1 MSIIL
6 LMAMFVSIQSS
17 SKSIVKCGSR
27 KINIPEY
34 AEDYQVVEIETR
46 YYFMYMPVANAIF
59 SIVSK
64 SLTGYSVTHSY
75 DVLKVY
81 IPSEKNWVYY
91 AAQMTGDGAEMDGYW
106 RCKSSVD
113 QDFGGCNYHSVYV
126 KRTYKPRP
134 GTTVGDIK
142 RWVQAR
148 SNDYCMGNNC
158 QDFSHDLFH
167 AFNNLKEEFAAM
179 FETMLNHQ
187 QNILSF
193 LKK

>member
-1 MSIIL
+1 MG
-6 LMAMFVSIQSS
+6 MAMFVSIRSS
-17 SKSIVKCGSR
+17 SKSIHKYGSR
-27 KINIPEY
+27 KINIPAY
-34 AEDYQVVEIETR
+34 AEDYKVVEIETH
-46 YYFMYMPVANAIF
+46 YYFMYMPMANALA

-64 SLTGYSVTHSY
+64 LFTGYSVTHSY
-75 DVLKVY
+75 DVLKVD
-81 IPSEKNWVYY
+81 IPSEKDWVYY

-113 QDFGGCNYHSVYV
+113 QNFGGSDYHIVYV

-158 QDFSHDLFH
+158 QD
-167 AFNNLKEEFAAM
+167 
-179 FETMLNHQ
+179 
-187 QNILSF
+187 
-193 LKK
+193 